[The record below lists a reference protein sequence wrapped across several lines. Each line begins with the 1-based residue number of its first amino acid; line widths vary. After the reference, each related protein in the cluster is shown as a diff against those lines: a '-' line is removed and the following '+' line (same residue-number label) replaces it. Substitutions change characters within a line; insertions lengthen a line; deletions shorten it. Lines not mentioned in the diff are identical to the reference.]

1 MTCKEVREYML
12 DAVEEKPVAGLHPSA
27 PKAGAPGTPLE
38 QHLRSCASCA
48 RELES
53 MRRTMALLD
62 EWEAPEPSPYFDSRL
77 RARVRE
83 AAAEPRSWLQWLRGP
98 AIALALA
105 LLMVVS
111 IALFRNAP
119 NHEIVNSPK
128 PNPPNV
134 VQTGT
139 AIGDLQELEHDGDM
153 YATFDMLDD
162 LGTEAETANP

>member
-1 MTCKEVREYML
+1 MTCKEVREYLL
-12 DAVEEKPVAGLHPSA
+12 DTVEEKPVAGLSPSA
-27 PKAGAPGTPLE
+27 PKASAPGTPLDE
-38 QHLRSCASCA
+38 HLRSCANCA

-53 MRRTMALLD
+53 MRRTMALLE
-62 EWEAPEPSPYFDSRL
+62 EWKAPEPSPYFDSRL

-83 AAAEPRSWLQWLRGP
+83 AAAEPPGWLQWLRGP
-98 AIALALA
+98 AVALALA

-119 NHEIVNSPK
+119 NHEIAKGPK

-139 AIGDLQELEHDGDM
+139 AVGDLQELEHDGDM
-153 YATFDMLDD
+153 YANFDMLDD

>member
-1 MTCKEVREYML
+1 MTCKELREHML
-12 DAVEEKPVAGLHPSA
+12 DGAQENPVSGLD
-27 PKAGAPGTPLE
+27 E
-38 QHLRSCASCA
+38 HLRSCASCS
-48 RELES
+48 RKMES
-53 MRRTMALLD
+53 MRQTMALLD
-62 EWEAPEPSPYFDSRL
+62 EWEAPEPSPYFDARL

-119 NHEIVNSPK
+119 NHENVNGPK
-128 PNPPNV
+128 PNPPNA

-139 AIGDLQELEHDGDM
+139 AVSDLQELEHDGDM
-153 YATFDMLDD
+153 YANFDMLDD

>member
-12 DAVEEKPVAGLHPSA
+12 DAVEEKPI
-27 PKAGAPGTPLE
+27 PGMDE
-38 QHLRSCASCA
+38 HLRSCGSCA
-48 RELES
+48 QELES

-83 AAAEPRSWLQWLRGP
+83 VAAEPRGWLQWLRGP
-98 AIALALA
+98 AVAFALA

-111 IALFRNAP
+111 IALFRSAP
-119 NHEIVNSPK
+119 NHEIVSSPK

-134 VQTGT
+134 IQTGT
-139 AIGDLQELEHDGDM
+139 AVGDLQELEHDGDM
-153 YATFDMLDD
+153 YANFDMLDD

>member
-12 DAVEEKPVAGLHPSA
+12 DATQENRVAGLD
-27 PKAGAPGTPLE
+27 E
-38 QHLRSCASCA
+38 HLKSCASCA

-53 MRRTMALLD
+53 MRQTMALLD

-83 AAAEPRSWLQWLRGP
+83 AAAEPRSWLVWLRGP
-98 AIALALA
+98 AVAFALAA
-105 LLMVVS
+105 LMVAS

-119 NHEIVNSPK
+119 DHKEIARA
-128 PNPPNV
+128 PNPPSV

-139 AIGDLQELEHDGDM
+139 AVSDLQELEHDGDM
-153 YATFDMLDD
+153 YANFDMLDD